1 MNLKEYKE
9 KRPHSFMDFDKLKE
23 GDFIKIKGQIYEILY
38 FKTEAGIVKP
48 PFFKIKTF
56 LAIYLNKFKN
66 KDPNSTNVI
75 YIYPAKKEA
84 SLLRI
89 EQEESKKGL
98 FGCVLSFKDEVK
110 LKLEEIEEA

>member
-1 MNLKEYKE
+1 
-9 KRPHSFMDFDKLKE
+9 MDLDKLKE

-56 LAIYLNKFKN
+56 LAIYLHNQKIK
-66 KDPNSTNVI
+66 STNLTNVL
-75 YIYPAKKEA
+75 YIYPARKEA

-98 FGCVLSFKDEVK
+98 FGLKNSGSVLSFKDEVK
-110 LKLEEIEEA
+110 LKLEEIGEA